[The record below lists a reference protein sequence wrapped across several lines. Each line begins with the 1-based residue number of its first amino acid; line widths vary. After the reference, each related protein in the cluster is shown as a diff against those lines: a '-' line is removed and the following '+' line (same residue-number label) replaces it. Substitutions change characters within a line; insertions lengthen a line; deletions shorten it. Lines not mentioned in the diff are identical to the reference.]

1 VSEFEL
7 LIHILGAPVGAC
19 LVLAGIHAYL
29 GVHVIARKVIFVD
42 LALAQI
48 AAFGSTYAVLL
59 GYSLRDSKD
68 SVAVYLCSLVFAV
81 LGAVLLTLTRMK
93 QEKIPHE
100 AIIGI
105 VYAVASAATIM
116 VASYLPQGAEEI
128 QYLLSGNVENVRWG
142 KVGLTAGIYA
152 IVGLIHFVFR
162 ARLLAASGVDG
173 EEVHSRGWDFLFYLT
188 FAVVITSSV
197 SIAGILLVFSYL
209 VIPAVIAILFAER
222 MRSRLLI
229 GWGTGALGSVAGAV
243 IAYYMERPIGP
254 TVVVTFG
261 TCLALAGAVYV
272 VKESD
277 RKLNTVGSL
286 AGVAAGIGL
295 LIFGSSMF
303 QKDHGHEEIIDLLQ
317 SDHVEERLLGLH
329 ELEHDKHYLIENL
342 GMVGALVTDSDAA
355 IRKEAIH
362 VLAESGDERAVAFLL
377 RALSDTDPAI
387 REAAVR
393 EIHDLATEDQRN
405 DIAAALE
412 AESDPYI
419 ANLLS
424 KSLLDLGDAFGAIGL
439 LNSMETGEFPLAR
452 DEAWS
457 SFKSLLPVE
466 LSFDPGAD
474 SSVRAEQVGAIRTWL
489 EENRDQLEFDEHERR
504 FRLK

>member
-1 VSEFEL
+1 VSDFEL
-7 LIHILGAPVGAC
+7 LIHILGAPVAAC

-59 GYSLRDSKD
+59 GYSLRDAED
-68 SVAVYLCSLVFAV
+68 GVAVYLCSLVFAI
-81 LGAVLLTLTRMK
+81 LGAALLTMTRMK

-152 IVGLIHFVFR
+152 FVGLIHFVFR
-162 ARLLAASGVDG
+162 KPLLAASGVGEDG
-173 EEVHSRGWDFLFYLT
+173 AHSRGWDFLFYLT

-209 VIPAVIAILFAER
+209 VIPAVIAILFADS
-222 MRSRLLI
+222 MRARLMI
-229 GWGTGALGSVAGAV
+229 GWGVGALGSIVGAV
-243 IAYYMERPIGP
+243 VAYHLERPIGP
-254 TVVVTFG
+254 TIVVTFG
-261 TCLALAGAVYV
+261 VGLALAGAAYV
-272 VKESD
+272 VRESE
-277 RKLNTVGSL
+277 RKLQAVGTF
-286 AGVAAGIGL
+286 AGMAGAIGL
-295 LIFGSSMF
+295 LVFGSSYF

-329 ELEHDKHYLIENL
+329 ELEHDTHYLVENL
-342 GMVGALVTDSDAA
+342 GMVGNLVKDPDAA

-362 VLAESGDERAVAFLL
+362 VLAESGDERAVLFLL
-377 RALSDTDPAI
+377 QAVSDSDPAI

-393 EIHDLATEDQRN
+393 EIHDLATEVHRD
-405 DIAAALE
+405 DIASALE

-419 ANLLS
+419 ANLLA
-424 KSLLDLGDAFGAIGL
+424 KNLLDLGDPYGGIGL
-439 LNSMETGEFPLAR
+439 LKSMEMGEFPLAR
-452 DEAWS
+452 DEAWT
-457 SFKSLLPVE
+457 SFKTLLPVE
-466 LSFDPGAD
+466 LPFDPGAD
-474 SSVRAEQVGAIRTWL
+474 LNARSEQVQAIRSWL
-489 EENRDQLEFDEHERR
+489 EASRDQLEYDEHDRR